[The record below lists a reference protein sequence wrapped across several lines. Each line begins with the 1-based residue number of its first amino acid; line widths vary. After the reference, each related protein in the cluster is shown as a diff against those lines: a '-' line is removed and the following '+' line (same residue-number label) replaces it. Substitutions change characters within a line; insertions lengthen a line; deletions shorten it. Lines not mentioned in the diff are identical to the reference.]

1 MNRPDEI
8 LKEIANVIWE
18 QIWASTE
25 WNVVGSWGTNKLAYT
40 EIQDYPALT
49 FLVRGIKF
57 QGRVFVALDESN
69 DTYKLFLMK
78 EEGEEP
84 QLVCE
89 TINCDQLGEIID
101 QYVESGDD
109 EDEYQSSLAKILEDL
124 IM

>member
-57 QGRVFVALDESN
+57 Q
-69 DTYKLFLMK
+69 
-78 EEGEEP
+78 
-84 QLVCE
+84 
-89 TINCDQLGEIID
+89 
-101 QYVESGDD
+101 
-109 EDEYQSSLAKILEDL
+109 
-124 IM
+124 

>member
-69 DTYKLFLMK
+69 DTYK
-78 EEGEEP
+78 G
-84 QLVCE
+84 
-89 TINCDQLGEIID
+89 
-101 QYVESGDD
+101 
-109 EDEYQSSLAKILEDL
+109 
-124 IM
+124 